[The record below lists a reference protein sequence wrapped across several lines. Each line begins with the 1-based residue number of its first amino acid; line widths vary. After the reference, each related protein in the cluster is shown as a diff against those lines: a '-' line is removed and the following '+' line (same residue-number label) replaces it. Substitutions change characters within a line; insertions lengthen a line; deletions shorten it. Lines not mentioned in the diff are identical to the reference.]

1 MTRGSSASTNLYVLE
16 LHSKTESSGS
26 SPGFWEG
33 PTDVMGGT
41 IGTFIKNRAH
51 VTQWVGGPGPLRPAH
66 PAGPVPDPSS
76 QVCLLLSRN

>member
-1 MTRGSSASTNLYVLE
+1 KSSIGSALKISSNSSMTRGSSASTNLYVLE

-41 IGTFIKNRAH
+41 IWHIHKKI
-51 VTQWVGGPGPLRPAH
+51 GPT
-66 PAGPVPDPSS
+66 S
-76 QVCLLLSRN
+76 LSG